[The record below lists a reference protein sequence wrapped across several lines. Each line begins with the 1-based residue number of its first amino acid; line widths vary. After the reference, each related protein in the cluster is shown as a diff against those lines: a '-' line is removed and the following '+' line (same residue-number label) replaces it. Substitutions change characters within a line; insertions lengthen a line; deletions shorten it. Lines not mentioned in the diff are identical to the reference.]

1 MLVIM
6 LFRMKYRKITLYAL
20 VLLFLNPIF
29 GQKYF
34 FDGDPQLIFEEGN
47 FKQNYNTGLFFF
59 NTNQW
64 KIAIKFFNRCSELT
78 RKKTVHY
85 KPLVWSYI
93 YIGKDNLAKELI
105 PKIKNKKY
113 KQIVRLLLKD
123 LQKMPKRKKI
133 SKYEIDLIYQSK
145 KDLIK
150 RTKENIVAI
159 AKLKVIDFG
168 S

>member
-1 MLVIM
+1 M
-6 LFRMKYRKITLYAL
+6 LFRIKYKKITLYAL
-20 VLLFLNPIF
+20 ILFFLNPIF

-34 FDGDPQLIFEEGN
+34 FEGDPELVYEKGT

-64 KIAIKFFNRCSELT
+64 KTAIKFFNRCSKLT

-93 YIGKDNLAKELI
+93 YTGKYNLAKEII

-113 KQIVRLLLKD
+113 KQIVRLLIKD
-123 LQKMPKRKKI
+123 LQKLPKRKKV
-133 SKYEIDLIYQSK
+133 SKNEIDRIYKSK

-150 RTKENIVAI
+150 NTRENIIAI

-168 S
+168 N

>member
-6 LFRMKYRKITLYAL
+6 LFRMKYKKIALYAII
-20 VLLFLNPIF
+20 LLFSNPIS

-34 FDGDPQLIFEEGN
+34 FEGDPQLVFEEGN

-93 YIGKDNLAKELI
+93 YTGKYNLAKKLI
-105 PKIKNKKY
+105 PKIKNKKHN
-113 KQIVRLLLKD
+113 QIVRLLIKD
-123 LQKMPKRKKI
+123 LQKLPKRKKV
-133 SKYEIDLIYQSK
+133 SKDEIDRNYKSK

-150 RTKENIVAI
+150 KTRENII
-159 AKLKVIDFG
+159 AFAKRKVIDFG

>member
-1 MLVIM
+1 M
-6 LFRMKYRKITLYAL
+6 LFRMKYKKITLCAII
-20 VLLFLNPIF
+20 LLFLNPIS

-34 FDGDPQLIFEEGN
+34 FEGDPQLVFEEGN

-93 YIGKDNLAKELI
+93 YIGKYNLAKKLI
-105 PKIKNKKY
+105 PKIKNKKHN
-113 KQIVRLLLKD
+113 QIVRLLVKD
-123 LQKMPKRKKI
+123 LQKLPKRKKV
-133 SKYEIDLIYQSK
+133 SKDEIDRYYKNK
-145 KDLIK
+145 KELIK
-150 RTKENIVAI
+150 KTRENII
-159 AKLKVIDFG
+159 AFAKRKVIDFG

>member
-6 LFRMKYRKITLYAL
+6 LFRMKYKKIALYAII
-20 VLLFLNPIF
+20 LLFLNPIF

-34 FDGDPQLIFEEGN
+34 FEGDPQLVFEEGN

-93 YIGKDNLAKELI
+93 YTGKYNLAKKLI
-105 PKIKNKKY
+105 PKIKNKKHN
-113 KQIVRLLLKD
+113 QIVRLLIKD
-123 LQKMPKRKKI
+123 LQKLPKRKKV
-133 SKYEIDLIYQSK
+133 SKDEIDRNYKSK

-150 RTKENIVAI
+150 KTRENIIAL